1 MNFKDHVLLLT
12 VLLSLQAG
20 ANGMIV
26 VRPNE
31 INSFC
36 RDSKLFVAIKPL
48 TQATRSRTHIVTTNT
63 QNLGLREAARNCL
76 QFEKPIMA
84 SFATSVDK
92 VDYLVK
98 ANPCFPTTIETCSAI
113 YREAMLETIKVK
125 VNALELSNRVE
136 IPGTQRDHLVQWDPQ
151 FCPPYY
157 PDCDL

>member
-1 MNFKDHVLLLT
+1 MKIKVLFLLLT
-12 VLLSLQAG
+12 SLLSHQAV

-31 INSFC
+31 INSSC
-36 RDSKLFVAIKPL
+36 RDSNLVVAIKPL
-48 TQATRSRTHIVTTNT
+48 TQATRSRTHIVTANT
-63 QNLGLREAARNCL
+63 QNLGLCEAARKYL
-76 QFEKPIMA
+76 QFDKPIRA
-84 SFATSVDK
+84 SFATRVDK

-98 ANPCFPTTIETCSAI
+98 ANPCFPTTMETCSAI